1 MCLACPQYYVKNDS
15 TKSMKQSISKS
26 VLKKQKEKNNMPR
39 SRIKPYSDTLLTW
52 KSLTVEKKTD
62 RILINKK
69 NDFCTLISKEI

>member
-52 KSLTVEKKTD
+52 KSLTVEKKLTEFL
-62 RILINKK
+62 LIKK
-69 NDFCTLISKEI
+69 MTSAL

>member
-52 KSLTVEKKTD
+52 KSLTVEKKLTKFL
-62 RILINKK
+62 LIKK
-69 NDFCTLISKEI
+69 MTSAL